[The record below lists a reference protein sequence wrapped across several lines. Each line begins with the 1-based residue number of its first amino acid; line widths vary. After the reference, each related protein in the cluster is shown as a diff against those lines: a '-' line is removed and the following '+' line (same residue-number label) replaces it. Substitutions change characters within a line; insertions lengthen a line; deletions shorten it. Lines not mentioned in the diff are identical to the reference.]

1 MLDGY
6 QKIYKFDNGF
16 GASVVSH
23 SGSYGGTDGLFE
35 IAILDKNGEI
45 SYDTFITGDVIGWLD
60 FAGVADILERIKNL
74 A

>member
-1 MLDGY
+1 MADRY

-23 SGSYGGTDGLFE
+23 SCSYGGKEGFFE
-35 IAILDKNGEI
+35 IAILDKNGKI
-45 SYDTFITGDVIGWLD
+45 SYDTPITSDVIGWLD